1 MFEIS
6 PVILYNSLKR
16 TGPSQEGSSELI
28 EWLERTDRMAQAN
41 KPLEGVRS
49 SEVEFA
55 RADYFE
61 SGKVE
66 RRKREAR
73 ATKVL

>member
-1 MFEIS
+1 
-6 PVILYNSLKR
+6 
-16 TGPSQEGSSELI
+16 
-28 EWLERTDRMAQAN
+28 MAQAN
-41 KPLEGVRS
+41 QSLEGVRS

-66 RRKREAR
+66 RRKVVAR
-73 ATKVL
+73 ATRVLGGVRSSNEEVARANCSRTGELE